1 MDTQSRVLTVE
12 IEFEGQN
19 YTASYF
25 LEQDIIH
32 ASIEGRL
39 FTTIKGAGPAEETVR
54 ALMLESLLHNADRYN
69 PGRPTELSP

>member
-1 MDTQSRVLTVE
+1 MDTQSRVLAVE

-39 FTTIKGAGPAEETVR
+39 FTTLKGAGPAEETVR
-54 ALMLESLLHNADRYN
+54 ALMLEWLLHNAV
-69 PGRPTELSP
+69 RPTPGHASELLS

>member
-1 MDTQSRVLTVE
+1 MDIQSQVLTVE
-12 IEFEGQN
+12 VEFEGQT

-25 LEQDIIH
+25 LEQDIIQ

-39 FTTIKGAGPAEETVR
+39 YTAVKGAGPAEDTVQ
-54 ALMLESLLHNADRYN
+54 ALLLEWLLQNTPRYK